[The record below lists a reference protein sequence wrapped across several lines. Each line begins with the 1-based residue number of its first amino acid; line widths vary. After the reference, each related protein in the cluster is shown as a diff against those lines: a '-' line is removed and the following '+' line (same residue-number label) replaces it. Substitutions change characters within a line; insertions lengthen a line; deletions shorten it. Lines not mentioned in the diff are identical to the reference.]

1 MENKS
6 ISGQK
11 GICARIAYL
20 VMRNESSGRRE
31 NVQDGGGGGG
41 LRGKGD
47 REDE

>member
-31 NVQDGGGGGG
+31 NVQDGGGG